1 MTVVGAAV
9 VSIHSE
15 VNAFAPHADVRVVYV
30 ESFLADGFW
39 VTASRAVP

>member
-15 VNAFAPHADVRVVYV
+15 VDAFAPHADVRVVDV
-30 ESFLADGFW
+30 KAFLANKFR
-39 VTASRAVP
+39 VTASCPVP